1 MKKLLLPV
9 ILGLAFSAP
18 TLAQDDEKPSWSED
32 LPEKVEAP
40 DMEVLKET
48 RKKIK
53 LDLDMSDL
61 GRRPDVFA
69 EDADEEGGAGDA
81 ADATTAS
88 GSVSEQEKP
97 SQAEQRL
104 AAEAEARR
112 QEKLKQEEE
121 KREQQRL
128 AEEKARQ
135 EQERLAAEK
144 ARQEQERLA
153 AEKARQEQERL
164 AAEKARQ
171 EQERLAAEKARQE
184 QERLAAEE
192 RQRQLEAERKAE
204 AARRQELQQ
213 AEEAQRAALAA
224 QKAAEA
230 AGNPPSTSQPEP
242 SATSSSAE
250 SDKTAQE
257 PYRWKFIHK
266 VAPDYPVKAYR
277 ERKEGWVDVEV
288 TIDPQGVVQ
297 DAKVVKIYRNQR
309 VFAKPAIK
317 AVRQWRFEPPQK
329 YGISQPQKRRY
340 RVEFKLQGEAALPGA
355 DKKTAATGA

>member
-1 MKKLLLPV
+1 MKKLILSV
-9 ILGLAFSAP
+9 ITGLAFSFSVQS
-18 TLAQDDEKPSWSED
+18 QDDDRPSWSED

-48 RKKIK
+48 RKKIE

-61 GRRPDVFA
+61 GRRPDVFDEEEAESEQATDA
-69 EDADEEGGAGDA
+69 EDAKAREQKILAEKQRQAEEAKEA
-81 ADATTAS
+81 EERARQQRL
-88 GSVSEQEKP
+88 E
-97 SQAEQRL
+97 EQRL
-104 AAEAEARR
+104 AAEAQARR
-112 QEKLKQEEE
+112 EQQLREEQQKQ
-121 KREQQRL
+121 EQQRL

-153 AEKARQEQERL
+153 AEKARQE
-164 AAEKARQ
+164 
-171 EQERLAAEKARQE
+171 
-184 QERLAAEE
+184 RLAAEE
-192 RQRQLEAERKAE
+192 KQRQRQAEQEAE
-204 AARRQELQQ
+204 AARRLELQR
-213 AEEAQRAALAA
+213 AEEAQRAAIAA
-224 QKAAEA
+224 SKAAEEKE
-230 AGNPPSTSQPEP
+230 NNSSTRQTETAQTQQSVTETDAP
-242 SATSSSAE
+242 AH
-250 SDKTAQE
+250 KTAY
-257 PYRWKFIHK
+257 PWKFTHK
-266 VAPDYPVKAYR
+266 VAPSYPVKAYR

-317 AVRQWRFEPPQK
+317 AVQQWRFEPPQK

-355 DKKTAATGA
+355 VRKAAATGA